1 MTMLLGFQLA
11 YSLAS
16 ATMAS
21 SLSSVLVTSMLSG
34 ASMAERIS
42 WTRSLKFMPFS
53 QEKIFWLVVTP
64 VMMPQGRKSLISFIL
79 AVSMNISM
87 FFGLP
92 FRLF

>member
-1 MTMLLGFQLA
+1 
-11 YSLAS
+11 
-16 ATMAS
+16 
-21 SLSSVLVTSMLSG
+21 
-34 ASMAERIS
+34 
-42 WTRSLKFMPFS
+42 
-53 QEKIFWLVVTP
+53 LVVTP